1 MTTEGTYRRIGSEPN
16 MEDISQPSPSKGE
29 NNRMESGRAGENEE
43 RQSLINSGGEDRSSG
58 RGSISGRGSGDD
70 EAKQNSGST
79 RSIEKQKTG
88 TCVGGDKESL
98 LSFRGELKREEKL
111 RVIPCSVLVVFVL
124 SIICLLVLLVLS
136 TFNYVRICKLES
148 NMRQNI
154 HSHDPT
160 ASPAAQTSDHTTTTA
175 PQDGRPVMVGFES
188 RNPSLEQTTPRQLSV
203 DVNDDN
209 NYTTWEEVK
218 DYVDTEIAKIKA
230 LLNDTTEETRSD
242 MYTRLNEILLR
253 LNESEELL
261 RLEESAAVETNTQ
274 PTRSPITEQ
283 TTDMLTTELLTTEP
297 LWTEPVTETT
307 TTTTMGKNRVHNAI
321 YSQNIYFHS
330 TLKCAFLANNGITA
344 KIKFPLS
351 LEGCRFSW
359 IVPHIID

>member
-16 MEDISQPSPSKGE
+16 MEDISQPSPSKSQNSG
-29 NNRMESGRAGENEE
+29 MESGRAGENEE
-43 RQSLINSGGEDRSSG
+43 RQSFISSGGEDRMS
-58 RGSISGRGSGDD
+58 SGRGSGDD
-70 EAKQNSGST
+70 EAEERST
-79 RSIEKQKTG
+79 DKQKTG
-88 TCVGGDKESL
+88 RCVGGDKESL

-124 SIICLLVLLVLS
+124 SIICLLALLVLS

-160 ASPAAQTSDHTTTTA
+160 ASPAMQTSDQTTTPE
-175 PQDGRPVMVGFES
+175 PQDGRPVMVGLES
-188 RNPSLEQTTPRQLSV
+188 RDPSLEQTTPRQLSV
-203 DVNDDN
+203 VVYDDN

-218 DYVDTEIAKIKA
+218 DYVDTEIAKIKT

-283 TTDMLTTELLTTEP
+283 TTEILTTELLTTEP
-297 LWTEPVTETT
+297 LTTEPATEPI

-321 YSQNIYFHS
+321 YS
-330 TLKCAFLANNGITA
+330 
-344 KIKFPLS
+344 
-351 LEGCRFSW
+351 
-359 IVPHIID
+359 

>member
-16 MEDISQPSPSKGE
+16 MEDISQPSPSKSE
-29 NNRMESGRAGENEE
+29 NNGMESGRAGENEE
-43 RQSLINSGGEDRSSG
+43 RQSLINGGGEDCMS
-58 RGSISGRGSGDD
+58 SGRGSGDD
-70 EAKQNSGST
+70 EAEE
-79 RSIEKQKTG
+79 RSIDKQKTG
-88 TCVGGDKESL
+88 RCVGGDKESL

-160 ASPAAQTSDHTTTTA
+160 ASPAMQTSDQTTTPE
-175 PQDGRPVMVGFES
+175 PQDGRPVMVGLES
-188 RNPSLEQTTPRQLSV
+188 RDPSLEQTTPRQLSV
-203 DVNDDN
+203 VVYDDN

-230 LLNDTTEETRSD
+230 LLNETTEETRSA
-242 MYTRLNEILLR
+242 MYTRLNEILER

-283 TTDMLTTELLTTEP
+283 TTEILTTELPTTEPLTTEP
-297 LWTEPVTETT
+297 ATEPTT
-307 TTTTMGKNRVHNAI
+307 TTTKGKNRVHNAI
-321 YSQNIYFHS
+321 NSQNIIFS
-330 TLKCAFLANNGITA
+330 FD
-344 KIKFPLS
+344 IKMCF
-351 LEGCRFSW
+351 FS
-359 IVPHIID
+359 

>member
-1 MTTEGTYRRIGSEPN
+1 
-16 MEDISQPSPSKGE
+16 
-29 NNRMESGRAGENEE
+29 
-43 RQSLINSGGEDRSSG
+43 
-58 RGSISGRGSGDD
+58 
-70 EAKQNSGST
+70 
-79 RSIEKQKTG
+79 
-88 TCVGGDKESL
+88 
-98 LSFRGELKREEKL
+98 
-111 RVIPCSVLVVFVL
+111 
-124 SIICLLVLLVLS
+124 
-136 TFNYVRICKLES
+136 
-148 NMRQNI
+148 MRQNI

-160 ASPAAQTSDHTTTTA
+160 ASPAMQTSDQTTTPE
-175 PQDGRPVMVGFES
+175 PQDGHPVMVGLES
-188 RNPSLEQTTPRQLSV
+188 RDPSLEQTTPRQLSV
-203 DVNDDN
+203 VVYDDN

-218 DYVDTEIAKIKA
+218 DYVDTEIAKIKT

-242 MYTRLNEILLR
+242 MYTRLNEILER

-283 TTDMLTTELLTTEP
+283 TTEILTTELLTTEP
-297 LWTEPVTETT
+297 LTTEPATEPT

-321 YSQNIYFHS
+321 YSQNIYFHL